1 MLSIQERSA
10 MKPKYPSFKINRHR
24 GRSSNTRNGAERT
37 LGQYSKQHGHN
48 GSYTLKKNNRALAA
62 TLNHFKTQ
70 TQALTEKINSLN
82 AENMELRVELAEL
95 KQDLSFVGKGNMK
108 GKYSSGTYRKGGRTA
123 MEDFEYE
130 MQKKLAKHLEPMK
143 ACLHQSLNHTVRL
156 SDSLS
161 QALELASIPGVRSKS
176 LNMINASPDQI
187 ELNRTGNGN
196 PPNTYESR
204 KNRNGSSLGLPAA
217 PFPTN
222 FMSNPSLG
230 QRVVTA
236 KVTPMVKGHGIHTK
250 PKLQLPRL
258 DINELNELT
267 EQHSNLHIRPTERIQ
282 SAQPEEQRNVSTEN
296 GLIDVHTIDG
306 GHGYEQ
312 IMSSSPSSTETGNVP
327 SSVGLE
333 DFDELTPSMSM
344 NPSVENQV
352 RDNQR
357 VAQRRRKPKK
367 KRSRFER
374 TILHE
379 EDENISDDDNMISH
393 QIGLNIPLGANSSY
407 VENGAVLLLPR
418 VVLDRVTI
426 TSPVKSSPKN
436 KSSSIK
442 RKSSNRR
449 SSIIGKIERD
459 VILSSSPDTKDR
471 RGSNANRK
479 SIINSDCNPKSQHL
493 RENKQG
499 LSAQVVLP
507 SLSLSPSVRLER
519 CKNSIPNTENPK
531 NEESTCVT
539 PDELETLQQ
548 GVRNVDSDV
557 LGASTE
563 ISETPTSRDSFENF
577 KQEMFDMNPLEGPS
591 WLFGES
597 DENSHLNSANSG
609 NGEALENRV
618 ETDSSKRNTK
628 ESKKWNINKRER
640 SDALSLKARISGK
653 ASKRLSH
660 EFQSPI
666 HGPDE
671 ASNVDQRQ
679 NDVNEKCMG
688 DVQTEHAS
696 QIFTSEDTN
705 AQHHVSRLD
714 LQDGN
719 VLIDTSSSKSCLKNQ
734 INISLDTN
742 NDANCLESNC
752 QVSPLNNAIS
762 KNGVDGVPL
771 NDDEAKL
778 NKNRSSVFGDRDSIS
793 RPKRRAAVAAVG
805 SLKEQPIGKKLRQG
819 DPSTSSIYSAAP
831 SRQAD
836 SDEKIDLPT
845 NRLSK
850 KLKK

>member
-1 MLSIQERSA
+1 

-37 LGQYSKQHGHN
+37 LGQYSKQQGHN

-108 GKYSSGTYRKGGRTA
+108 GKYSSGSYRKGGRTA

-130 MQKKLAKHLEPMK
+130 MQKKLVKHLEPMK

-176 LNMINASPDQI
+176 LNMMNASPDQI

-222 FMSNPSLG
+222 FMSTPSLG

-258 DINELNELT
+258 DINELNDFT
-267 EQHSNLHIRPTERIQ
+267 EQHSNLHIRPTVRTE

-296 GLIDVHTIDG
+296 GLIDVHTIDDG

-312 IMSSSPSSTETGNVP
+312 IMSSSPSLTETGNVP

-344 NPSVENQV
+344 NPNGENQV

-426 TSPVKSSPKN
+426 TSPAKSSPKN
-436 KSSSIK
+436 KSSSMK

-479 SIINSDCNPKSQHL
+479 SIINSDCNPKSHHV

-519 CKNSIPNTENPK
+519 CKNGIPTTENQK

-539 PDELETLQQ
+539 PHELETLQQ

-557 LGASTE
+557 LGDSAE

-597 DENSHLNSANSG
+597 DENTHFNSSKSG
-609 NGEALENRV
+609 NGEALDGRV
-618 ETDSSKRNTK
+618 ETDSNKRNTK

-660 EFQSPI
+660 EFQYPI
-666 HGPDE
+666 NGPDE

-679 NDVNEKCMG
+679 NDDNDKCKG
-688 DVQTEHAS
+688 DVQTEHAD
-696 QIFTSEDTN
+696 QIFTREETN
-705 AQHHVSRLD
+705 AQNPVSRLD
-714 LQDGN
+714 LQGGN
-719 VLIDTSSSKSCLKNQ
+719 VLIDTSSSKGCLKNQ
-734 INISLDTN
+734 MNIPLYTN
-742 NDANCLESNC
+742 NDTKCLESNC
-752 QVSPLNNAIS
+752 QVSPLNNVSS
-762 KNGVDGVPL
+762 KNDGVPL
-771 NDDEAKL
+771 SDERAKL
-778 NKNRSSVFGDRDSIS
+778 NKNRSGVFVDRDSLS

-831 SRQAD
+831 SRQGD
-836 SDEKIDLPT
+836 SDEKLDLPT

-850 KLKK
+850 QLKK